1 MTVSSE
7 KKRILVS
14 LPTEVLEEIDIHI
27 RKEHITRTKW
37 FVDAAHD
44 KIKKDNKRLIDE
56 VVKKK

>member
-1 MTVSSE
+1 MAISSE

-27 RKEHITRTKW
+27 SKEHITRTKW
-37 FVDAAHD
+37 FVDAARD

-56 VVKKK
+56 IVKRK